1 MQETQFV
8 RLIKRQDLNVKSVQ
22 TSIALFRCLRVAQP
36 PTNLDPRRAAAATA
50 EKRRVALNENPP
62 PPPPPP
68 AEAEQAHGDVV
79 PRWLPDDS
87 ANG

>member
-36 PTNLDPRRAAAATA
+36 PTNLDPRRAAAAAAAA
-50 EKRRVALNENPP
+50 EKQRVALNENPP
-62 PPPPPP
+62 PPPPRRSLAGSQRRGP
-68 AEAEQAHGDVV
+68 AVAS
-79 PRWLPDDS
+79 R
-87 ANG
+87 